1 MMQPNVATLRFS
13 DTTPAGR
20 PLLSISVARHLDQIE
35 KFSGIRPTVSA
46 CVMSIAMHPASAVI
60 DPAPSNRLDGGIQ
73 LVGEI
78 ASQFFKDGTENADYI
93 LTYLFTFSNG
103 SKEPFDAMISV
114 RKFIGL

>member
-1 MMQPNVATLRFS
+1 MQPNVATLRFS

-46 CVMSIAMHPASAVI
+46 CVMSIAMHPESAVI
-60 DPAPSNRLDGGIQ
+60 DPTPSNRLDGTLQ

-78 ASQFFKDGTENADYI
+78 ASQFFKGGVENADYI
-93 LTYLFTFSNG
+93 LTYLLTFSDG
-103 SKEPFDAMISV
+103 SIEPFDAVISV

>member
-1 MMQPNVATLRFS
+1 MSVNVAILRFT

-35 KFSGIRPTVSA
+35 KFSGSRPTVST
-46 CVMSIAMHPASAVI
+46 CVMSITMHPASAVI
-60 DPAPSNRLDGGIQ
+60 DLTPSNRLDGVVQ

-78 ASQFFKDGTENADYI
+78 ASQFFKDGVENADYI
-93 LTYLFTFSNG
+93 LTYLFTFSDG
-103 SKEPFDAMISV
+103 SIEPVDAVISV

>member
-1 MMQPNVATLRFS
+1 MSVNVAILRFT

-35 KFSGIRPTVSA
+35 NFSGSRPTVSA
-46 CVMSIAMHPASAVI
+46 CVMSIAMHPASTVI
-60 DPAPSNRLDGGIQ
+60 DPTPSNRLDGGVQ

-78 ASQFFKDGTENADYI
+78 ASQFFKDGVENADYI
-93 LTYLFTFSNG
+93 LTYLFTFSDG
-103 SKEPFDAMISV
+103 SKEPFDAVISV